1 MELEKILKLVEAG
14 FSKTEIMAL
23 LNPAQ
28 EQAAETVPAPTSEP
42 VPVPEAEQKPA
53 PVQAPVDNSAVLLDA
68 INKLTNTIQS
78 QAIRQ
83 SNLPGV
89 TQAQTAEQVLAEI
102 IHPTFSNGGNGN

>member
-1 MELEKILKLVEAG
+1 MELDKILKLVDAG
-14 FSKTEIMAL
+14 FSKEEIMGLVTPAV
-23 LNPAQ
+23 PAQ
-28 EQAAETVPAPTSEP
+28 EQTAVPDA
-42 VPVPEAEQKPA
+42 VPEPEAKPEA
-53 PVQAPVDNSAVLLDA
+53 KPTPVQAPVDNSAVLLDA

-102 IHPTFSNGGNGN
+102 IHPTFNGGNNA